1 MEQDQRMEIAGAGI
15 PFQNFQE
22 WEVQD
27 PVRVQEELGGQG
39 HYAVPDENDVRPQ
52 RKNHRQQP
60 TFRLALVAGDMY
72 GPAEAVDLIPLLQ
85 KAANGNKGK
94 LMPGTYELRLEMKP
108 VQKDAQ
114 AIHTILTFKIL

>member
-1 MEQDQRMEIAGAGI
+1 M
-15 PFQNFQE
+15 
-22 WEVQD
+22 
-27 PVRVQEELGGQG
+27 
-39 HYAVPDENDVRPQ
+39 
-52 RKNHRQQP
+52 
-60 TFRLALVAGDMY
+60 ALVAGDMY